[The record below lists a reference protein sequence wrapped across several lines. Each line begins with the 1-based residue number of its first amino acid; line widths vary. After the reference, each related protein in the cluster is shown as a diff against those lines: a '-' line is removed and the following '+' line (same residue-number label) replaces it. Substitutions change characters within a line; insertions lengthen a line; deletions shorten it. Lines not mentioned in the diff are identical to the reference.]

1 MQEYLNLLYQ
11 FESLQWGIIIFLG
24 LIIGSL
30 LNVINNRTPLMM
42 AYENAKFIKNNCIKA
57 TKEVEDTLLK
67 YKDFNLF
74 FPSSRCPKCNKEIKF
89 YQNIPI
95 ISYLFLLGKCS
106 NCKTKISLEYPLV
119 EALNVTLWVLA
130 YINFGFTIE
139 LVFVLFLL
147 TSVLSISI
155 IDAKFQII
163 PDTIQFLLLLC
174 AFYMST
180 LGYINIDIQE
190 MIITSIF
197 VYFILLG
204 FFSSYEKIRGFE
216 EHIFGRGDIKYLA
229 VISAWVGFVDLLN
242 VIIYSVVF
250 SLIFYSVL
258 FLIKKQNILEK
269 ITPFAPSISISF
281 LIIYFDI
288 LLPKLIII

>member
-67 YKDFNLF
+67 YKNFNLF

-119 EALNVTLWVLA
+119 EALTLLYGFLHILILVL
-130 YINFGFTIE
+130 
-139 LVFVLFLL
+139 
-147 TSVLSISI
+147 
-155 IDAKFQII
+155 
-163 PDTIQFLLLLC
+163 
-174 AFYMST
+174 
-180 LGYINIDIQE
+180 
-190 MIITSIF
+190 
-197 VYFILLG
+197 
-204 FFSSYEKIRGFE
+204 
-216 EHIFGRGDIKYLA
+216 H
-229 VISAWVGFVDLLN
+229 
-242 VIIYSVVF
+242 
-250 SLIFYSVL
+250 
-258 FLIKKQNILEK
+258 
-269 ITPFAPSISISF
+269 
-281 LIIYFDI
+281 
-288 LLPKLIII
+288 

>member
-1 MQEYLNLLYQ
+1 MQEYLNLLHQ
-11 FESLQWGIIIFLG
+11 FESLQWFIIIFLG

-57 TKEVEDTLLK
+57 TKEVEDTLSK

-119 EALNVTLWVLA
+119 EALNVTLWILA

-190 MIITSIF
+190 MIITSIS
-197 VYFILLG
+197 VYFILLW

-216 EHIFGRGDIKYLA
+216 DHIFGRGDIKYLA

>member
-11 FESLQWGIIIFLG
+11 FKELQFFIIIFLG
-24 LIIGSL
+24 LVIGSL
-30 LNVINNRTPLMM
+30 LNVINNRIPLMM
-42 AYENAKFIKNNCIKA
+42 AYENAKFVKDNCVKA
-57 TKEVEDTLLK
+57 TNEVEETLLK
-67 YKDFNLF
+67 YKNFNLF

-106 NCKTKISLEYPLV
+106 NCKTKISFEYPFV
-119 EALNVTLWVLA
+119 ETLNVTLWILA
-130 YINFGFTIE
+130 YINFGFTLE

-147 TSVLSISI
+147 TSVLSISV

-163 PDTIQFLLLLC
+163 PDTIQFLLLLS

-180 LGYINIDIQE
+180 LGYIDINIQE
-190 MIITSIF
+190 MIITSVS
-197 VYFILLG
+197 VYFVLLG
-204 FFSSYEKIRGFE
+204 FFTFYEKIRGFE

-242 VIIYSVVF
+242 VIIYAVIFSV
-250 SLIFYSVL
+250 IFYLFL
-258 FLIKKQNILEK
+258 FLIRKQDVLEK

-281 LIIYFDI
+281 LIVYFNV

>member
-67 YKDFNLF
+67 YKNFNLF

-119 EALNVTLWVLA
+119 EALNVTLWILA
-130 YINFGFTIE
+130 YINFGFTLE

-147 TSVLSISI
+147 TSVLSISV

-190 MIITSIF
+190 MIITSIS

-250 SLIFYSVL
+250 SLIFYAFL
-258 FLIKKQNILEK
+258 FLIKKQSILEK

>member
-1 MQEYLNLLYQ
+1 MQEYIDLLHD
-11 FESLQWGIIIFLG
+11 FKELQLFIVIFLG
-24 LIIGSL
+24 LIVGSL

-42 AYENAKFIKNNCIKA
+42 AYKNAEFIKDNCLKA
-57 TKEVEDTLLK
+57 TKEVEETLLK
-67 YKDFNLF
+67 YKNFNLF
-74 FPSSRCPKCNKEIKF
+74 FPGSRCPKCNKEIKF

-106 NCKTKISLEYPLV
+106 NCKTKISLEYPIV
-119 EALNVTLWVLA
+119 EALNVVLWIFA

-147 TSVLSISI
+147 TSVLSISV

-163 PDTIQFLLLLC
+163 PDTIQFLLLLS

-180 LGYINIDIQE
+180 LGYIDISVEE
-190 MIITSIF
+190 MIITSTL
-197 VYFILLG
+197 VYFSLLG
-204 FFSSYEKIRGFE
+204 FFNSYEKIRGFKE
-216 EHIFGRGDIKYLA
+216 DIFGRGDIKYLS

-242 VIIYSVVF
+242 VIIYSVIF
-250 SLIFYSVL
+250 SLVFYAFL
-258 FLIKKQNILEK
+258 FAIKKEKVLDK

-281 LIIYFDI
+281 LIIYFNI
-288 LLPKLIII
+288 LLPKLVAI

>member
-11 FESLQWGIIIFLG
+11 FEALQWFIIIFLG
-24 LIIGSL
+24 LVIGSL

-57 TKEVEDTLLK
+57 TKEVEDTLSK
-67 YKDFNLF
+67 YKNFNLF
-74 FPSSRCPKCNKEIKF
+74 FPSSRCPKCNKEIKS

-119 EALNVTLWVLA
+119 EALNVILWIFA
-130 YINFGFTIE
+130 YINFGFTLE

-147 TSVLSISI
+147 TSVLSISV

-190 MIITSIF
+190 MIITSIS

-204 FFSSYEKIRGFE
+204 FFSSYEKTRGFE

-250 SLIFYSVL
+250 SLIFYAFL